1 MSNLPIT
8 NLTPLPCVAN
18 QTLIEIATTYDTPV
32 YVYDRQHITDCFR
45 SYQDVFSGRK
55 HQICYAVKANANLAI
70 LKLLA
75 DLGAGFDIV
84 SVGELQRVLMA
95 GGKASQTIFSGVG
108 KRVDE
113 IAFALEVGIA
123 AFDIE
128 SLQELESIIMVAEVM
143 GVAAPI
149 SIRFNPDVDARTH
162 PYISTGLKESKF
174 GLTIEQAMVAY
185 QRAKDSPH
193 IEVVGINMHIGSQIT
208 DVSVFIEAMKI
219 QADFVARLKKELGI
233 NLKHINLG
241 GGIGVKYEQEQ
252 PIEMDK
258 WAQQVK
264 TIFPD
269 NEITLLMEPGR
280 SIVANAG
287 VLLTRVLYTKE
298 QSGNHFT
305 VVDAAMND
313 YARVALYQAYNHI
326 SNLTDENQSQA
337 VVQSVVG
344 PVCESADCFAKNRQL
359 SARAGDLLAIHDTGA
374 YGFVMASN
382 YNTRGRPAE
391 VLAEG
396 KDYQLIRQ
404 RETFEDLIA
413 PELIGQFELETDFF
427 S

>member
-1 MSNLPIT
+1 MSNSK
-8 NLTPLPCVAN
+8 PLPCVSN
-18 QTLIEIATTYDTPV
+18 KTLIEIATTYDTPV
-32 YVYDRQHITDCFR
+32 YVYDHQHITDCFR
-45 SYQDVFSGRK
+45 DYQQAFSGRK
-55 HQICYAVKANANLAI
+55 HQVCYAVKANANLAI

-95 GGKASQTIFSGVG
+95 GGAANKTIFSGVG

-123 AFDIE
+123 AFDVE
-128 SLQELESIIMVAEVM
+128 SLQELECIISVAKTM
-143 GVAAPI
+143 TKVAPV
-149 SIRFNPDVDARTH
+149 SIRFNPNVDAKTH

-174 GLTIEQAMVAY
+174 GLTIEQAITAY
-185 QRAKDSPH
+185 QLAKDSPF
-193 IEVVGINMHIGSQIT
+193 IEIVGINMHIGSQIT
-208 DVSVFIEAMKI
+208 EVSVFVEAMKI
-219 QADFVARLKKELGI
+219 QANFVKRLKKELGI
-233 NLKHINLG
+233 HLKHINLG
-241 GGIGVKYEQEQ
+241 GGIGVKYDQEL
-252 PIEMDK
+252 PIKMSE

-264 TIFPD
+264 EIFSD
-269 NEITLLMEPGR
+269 EEATLLMEPGR

-313 YARVALYQAYNHI
+313 YARVALYQAYNQI
-326 SNLTDENQSQA
+326 SNLSNSGQQEA
-337 VVQSVVG
+337 IVQSVVG
-344 PVCESADCFAKNRQL
+344 PVCESADCFAKDRQL
-359 SARAGDLLAIHDTGA
+359 SAHVGDLLAIHDTGA

-391 VLAEG
+391 VLADG
-396 KDYQLIRQ
+396 KDYRLIRQ

-413 PELIGQFELETDFF
+413 PELVGEFELETDFL